1 MSKQHKYTTRP
12 NKPKYVKHCAAH
24 EYARNAKQSIPIS
37 DFMEMFPM
45 HHSSAIGILKRWGR
59 HMPTLK
65 KKVEYV
71 ECDATLDKSIDYD
84 DDFRRSVARERLRG
98 QS

>member
-12 NKPKYVKHCAAH
+12 NKPKSIKHHAAH
-24 EYARNAKQSIPIS
+24 EYARNAKQSIPTS
-37 DFMEMFPM
+37 DFTEIFPM
-45 HHSSAIGILKRWGR
+45 PHSSAISILKRWNR
-59 HMPTLK
+59 HMPVSR

-71 ECDATLDKSIDYD
+71 ECNATLDKSIDYSD
-84 DDFRRSVARERLRG
+84 DSRRSVARERLRG

>member
-1 MSKQHKYTTRP
+1 MSKQPKYT
-12 NKPKYVKHCAAH
+12 KPKYIKHHAAH

-45 HHSSAIGILKRWGR
+45 PYNSAISILKRWDR

-65 KKVEYV
+65 KKVECI
-71 ECDATLDKSIDYD
+71 ECDATLDKSIDYHD
-84 DDFRRSVARERLRG
+84 GFRRSVARERLRG

>member
-12 NKPKYVKHCAAH
+12 NKPKSIKHHAAH
-24 EYARNAKQSIPIS
+24 EYARNAKHPIPIS

-45 HHSSAIGILKRWGR
+45 HHSSAISMLKRWGR
-59 HMPTLK
+59 HMPAF
-65 KKVEYV
+65 EHV
-71 ECDATLDKSIDYD
+71 ECDATLDKSINYNDNS
-84 DDFRRSVARERLRG
+84 RRSVVRERLRG

>member
-24 EYARNAKQSIPIS
+24 EYARNAKHSIPIS

-45 HHSSAIGILKRWGR
+45 PHASAISILKRWGR
-59 HMPTLK
+59 HMPVSR

-71 ECDATLDKSIDYD
+71 ECKATLDKSINYNDN
-84 DDFRRSVARERLRG
+84 FRRSVARERLRG